1 MTKIITLILFFV
13 ASVVSAQSDFEEGM
27 QDALTAWK
35 NGNSKEALTKFDQI
49 ASVEKENFLPN
60 YYISLINTL
69 EAFETKDRNEMKLL
83 IEKAQIAQD
92 KINNLLPDDPEV
104 LVLQAMIHTLWI
116 VYDPMAN
123 GRQLSSVVLN
133 IYKMAEG
140 ISPNNPRVVLNKAK
154 FEIRQATSSLVE
166 AKVSIPFEVYAFT
179 NEWRKDLNPHYQ
191 RKEGLICVSE
201 EFCLLNI
208 FTSKVN
214 SRLLEAQ
221 MINIWRL
228 SLAISTP
235 YSCQYS
241 FPGRLSLSGTPLNE
255 SLIAL
260 HQILPKF
267 RKDNKLQKV
276 QCVILTDGEANYLP
290 YHHIVK
296 RGGNDY
302 MGARGMNPSQSFLR
316 DRKIG
321 TTYKMG
327 KNQQGPSEII

>member
-1 MTKIITLILFFV
+1 MTKIITLIVFFV

-27 QDALTAWK
+27 QDALTAWE

-154 FEIRQATSSLVE
+154 FEMGMAQYFGQDTKPFCEQITKSIQLFANFKPKTNLYPNWGLDRAEE
-166 AKVSIPFEVYAFT
+166 A
-179 NEWRKDLNPHYQ
+179 
-191 RKEGLICVSE
+191 
-201 EFCLLNI
+201 
-208 FTSKVN
+208 
-214 SRLLEAQ
+214 
-221 MINIWRL
+221 
-228 SLAISTP
+228 
-235 YSCQYS
+235 
-241 FPGRLSLSGTPLNE
+241 
-255 SLIAL
+255 
-260 HQILPKF
+260 
-267 RKDNKLQKV
+267 LQNCK
-276 QCVILTDGEANYLP
+276 
-290 YHHIVK
+290 
-296 RGGNDY
+296 
-302 MGARGMNPSQSFLR
+302 
-316 DRKIG
+316 
-321 TTYKMG
+321 
-327 KNQQGPSEII
+327 

>member
-154 FEIRQATSSLVE
+154 FEMGMAQYFGQDTKPFCEQITKSIQLFANFKPKTNLYPNWGLDRAEE
-166 AKVSIPFEVYAFT
+166 A
-179 NEWRKDLNPHYQ
+179 
-191 RKEGLICVSE
+191 
-201 EFCLLNI
+201 
-208 FTSKVN
+208 
-214 SRLLEAQ
+214 
-221 MINIWRL
+221 
-228 SLAISTP
+228 
-235 YSCQYS
+235 
-241 FPGRLSLSGTPLNE
+241 
-255 SLIAL
+255 
-260 HQILPKF
+260 
-267 RKDNKLQKV
+267 LQNCK
-276 QCVILTDGEANYLP
+276 
-290 YHHIVK
+290 
-296 RGGNDY
+296 
-302 MGARGMNPSQSFLR
+302 
-316 DRKIG
+316 
-321 TTYKMG
+321 
-327 KNQQGPSEII
+327 